1 MSMKKTKASG
11 LLLAAAAV
19 MAVGV
24 TACQNNEGK
33 SQEAPVTIN
42 WVTLGDDQSKS
53 EPVYARINELLKE
66 RYNLQL
72 KFETYP
78 AGTYDEKMN
87 MKINSGEDFD
97 LTFTTQNWLNKYPVQ
112 VAKGAFLALDGYL
125 DNYPALTKAL
135 PDFLFEQ
142 ARLNGSIYAI
152 PNYQISYSSWGFF
165 FRKDIVDEMK
175 QKGLSWDYSKVK
187 KHWDAE
193 PYWKYVKENHPEL
206 IPADGNFY
214 NFDYDLGT
222 VFINAEQ
229 NTMFNKNDPGH
240 KLFQTVLLDKAKQME
255 WGAGEYHSGINKRQ
269 MWEKGYFRKDI
280 ATVKDESAD
289 KAAGRFASA
298 MGVVKPGGLAEVEKQ
313 YGNVKMVQVP
323 IQKPFIEAT
332 GARSAMTAVNARS
345 KHPEQALKMLEIMNT
360 DKEIFNLLNFG
371 IEGQNYELVNGK
383 VKKIDNSGYFYNS
396 AWALANQFNALLQV
410 DQADGIWEETDKLN
424 RQAEI
429 TPILGYSFNTEPV
442 TTEIAAV
449 SSIRKE
455 FSKWMYENDF
465 EAKYDQYFSKMKK
478 PGETVL
484 VEAQKQLDQWFAS
497 NKKK

>member
-1 MSMKKTKASG
+1 MSKSQARLCT
-11 LLLAAAAV
+11 LLAVAMTSALGLA
-19 MAVGV
+19 
-24 TACQNNEGK
+24 ACQKKEEV
-33 SQEAPVTIN
+33 SAEPTVTVN
-42 WVTLGDDQSKS
+42 WVTLGDDQPNSG
-53 EPVYARINELLKE
+53 PVYSKVNELLKE
-66 RYNLQL
+66 KYNLQL

-97 LTFTTQNWLNKYPVQ
+97 LCFTTQSWLNKYPVQ
-112 VAKGAFLALDGYL
+112 VAKGAFLALDDYL
-125 DNYPALTKAL
+125 GNYPVLTKAL

-142 ARLNGSIYAI
+142 ARLNGKIYAI

-175 QKGLSWDYSKVK
+175 AKGLDWDYTKVK

-193 PYWKYVKENHPEL
+193 PFWKYVKENHPEL

-214 NFDYDLGT
+214 NYDYDLGT

-229 NTMFNKNDPGH
+229 YTMFRKDDPQR
-240 KLFQTVLLDKAKQME
+240 KLFHSVLLDKAKQLE
-255 WGAGEYHSGINKRQ
+255 WEVGEYHSGINKRK
-269 MWEKGYFRKDI
+269 MWENGYFRTDI

-323 IQKPFIEAT
+323 IQKPFVEAT

-383 VKKIDNSGYFYNS
+383 VKKLDNSGYFYNS
-396 AWALANQFNALLQV
+396 AWSVGNQFNALLQTG
-410 DQADGIWEETDKLN
+410 QEDGIWEQTDKLN
-424 RQAEI
+424 RDAEI

-442 TTEIAAV
+442 TTEIAAA

-455 FSKWMYENDF
+455 FAKWAYESDY
-465 EAKYDQYFSKMKK
+465 EAKYQQYYNKIKQ
-478 PGETVL
+478 PAEAIL
-484 VEAQKQLDQWFAS
+484 AEAQKQLDQWSAA
-497 NKKK
+497 NGKK